1 LKNAVQRAF
10 ILADQFLTAEELP
23 IDDETGAEHS
33 ALHQEPRVGGLLG
46 PSPGGGFSSDR
57 RGVVIRIGTS
67 IDSAQRQLALA
78 TLVQCAWVEDRAA
91 AMLGISL
98 EHLAKLAGDS
108 RLNQPNR

>member
-1 LKNAVQRAF
+1 
-10 ILADQFLTAEELP
+10 
-23 IDDETGAEHS
+23 
-33 ALHQEPRVGGLLG
+33 
-46 PSPGGGFSSDR
+46 FSNDR